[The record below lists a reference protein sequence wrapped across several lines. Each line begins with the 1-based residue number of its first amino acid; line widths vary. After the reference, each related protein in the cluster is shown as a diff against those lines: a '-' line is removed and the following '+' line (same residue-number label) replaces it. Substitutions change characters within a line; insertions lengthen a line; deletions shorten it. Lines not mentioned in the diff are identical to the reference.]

1 MNKDV
6 LSLKEPCVESIRK
19 EIGERNV
26 YALASATTPSTHF
39 DSVEDL
45 ELNLIDL
52 LKNKTMNGYE

>member
-1 MNKDV
+1 MY
-6 LSLKEPCVESIRK
+6 VESIRK